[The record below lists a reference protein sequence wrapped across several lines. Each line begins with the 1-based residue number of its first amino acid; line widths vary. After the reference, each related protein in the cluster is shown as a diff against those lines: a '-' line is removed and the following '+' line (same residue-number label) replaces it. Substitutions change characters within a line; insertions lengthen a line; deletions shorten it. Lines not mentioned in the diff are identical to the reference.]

1 MRFCCCGH
9 AKIDM
14 RTTPESDCF
23 GASWR
28 SLHCGSQETGSEVQS
43 EAHRRRLKA
52 IKEKPRLAIGHRKRL
67 TMAMLFRL
75 ATNIPFQSSG
85 GAFSRKPCIRVWYKL
100 NR

>member
-75 ATNIPFQSSG
+75 RNKYSLPIVGRRFFPEALYT
-85 GAFSRKPCIRVWYKL
+85 CLV
-100 NR
+100 